1 MRRRLVVASMI
12 LVSMSLGACSVSP
25 PARFEAYL
33 GPASVQG
40 RGQEPDRLA
49 LPSGRLEAGL
59 LVLNDTTHPGS
70 APPLSD
76 PRLAALSRRI
86 QDQVEQ
92 HFPITVTEVLPASGI
107 APAGDVQQFD
117 RLAKKHET
125 DYLLLV
131 IVSSSESEIPVRL
144 PLGGAS
150 RGAGGR
156 GLVPGYRAKNF
167 ALVEVNLLEA
177 RTGRIVVQAHGRD
190 WASLHQLNIPI
201 ESNLYPVV
209 RRSFEVAPIYPTSDE
224 AYDTLR
230 AIASEEALEQ
240 ALWHLRDAWPRAV
253 PT

>member
-107 APAGDVQQFD
+107 APEASPTACRIKNGNAE
-117 RLAKKHET
+117 RKIIAI
-125 DYLLLV
+125 V
-131 IVSSSESEIPVRL
+131 IS
-144 PLGGAS
+144 GGAT
-150 RGAGGR
+150 
-156 GLVPGYRAKNF
+156 
-167 ALVEVNLLEA
+167 LL
-177 RTGRIVVQAHGRD
+177 R
-190 WASLHQLNIPI
+190 
-201 ESNLYPVV
+201 
-209 RRSFEVAPIYPTSDE
+209 
-224 AYDTLR
+224 
-230 AIASEEALEQ
+230 
-240 ALWHLRDAWPRAV
+240 
-253 PT
+253 